1 MDVLRAPRR
10 RPISI
15 LALVAIICGLF
26 PLVAA
31 EPTPVEQLAEI
42 QREAIAAYNDR
53 QWTRAA
59 GAADRYVEALDGF
72 GLPHAG
78 SDYAL
83 VAFIGGHARFEVW
96 KADPP
101 SFSYDF
107 QRDVLGAM
115 LESLHILQDDPFFK
129 HNVLATACFEKLES
143 ENFHN
148 LELENLANWHFLK
161 ALISRRDALRL
172 TERDSEEFL
181 AFEKYLLLY
190 ISRAFEM
197 ARYSNAPEIYLV
209 RVREACR
216 MGFGGKFTDRF
227 AQLYRVV
234 GFDRGNVR
242 AGVLWQLGLDLMNTD
257 GSDPEEVLGLF
268 SEAATETRGLRERA
282 EIYRQMSDFASRQ
295 DGYNYRLRAVEYA
308 RQAFKLDPANP
319 EIQVQYG
326 TSLHVLAYAHY
337 NSGRFDESLKLARE
351 AISFQWEGDEVA
363 YFDLSRAEANFG
375 LKLEA
380 LRHAQQAYEQARH
393 KLGGEEVQ
401 PYRQNYA
408 NLLRQFGMARQA
420 TIVEQETG
428 KGGAR

>member
-1 MDVLRAPRR
+1 MNSPRAPRR
-10 RPISI
+10 HSMLL
-15 LALVAIICGLF
+15 LAVLVALGALS
-26 PLVAA
+26 PGAA
-31 EPTPVEQLAEI
+31 TEPTPVDRLAEI

-53 QWTRAA
+53 QWRQAA

-115 LESLHILQDDPFFK
+115 QESLHILQDDPFFK
-129 HNVLATACFEKLES
+129 HNVLATACYEKLKS
-143 ENFHN
+143 ENFRN

-161 ALISRRDALRL
+161 ALISRRDTLR
-172 TERDSEEFL
+172 TVPRDDEPFL

-197 ARYSNAPEIYLV
+197 ARESTAPEIYLV

-216 MGFGGKFTDRF
+216 MGLGGRFTDRF

-242 AGVLWQLGLDLMNTD
+242 AGVLWQSGLDLMNTD
-257 GSDPEEVLGLF
+257 GADPEEVLGLF
-268 SEAATETRGLRERA
+268 SEAAAETRGLPERA

-295 DGYNYRLRAVEYA
+295 DGYDYRLRAVEYA
-308 RQAFKLDPANP
+308 RQAFKLDPAEP

-337 NSGRFDESLKLARE
+337 NSGRFGESLELARE
-351 AISFQWEGDEVA
+351 AIAFQWEGDEVA

-375 LKLEA
+375 MKLEA
-380 LRHAQQAYEQARH
+380 LRHAQQAYEQALR
-393 KLGGEEVQ
+393 KLGGDEVQ

-408 NLLRQFGMARQA
+408 NILRQFGMGRQA
-420 TIVEQETG
+420 TIVEHDTG
-428 KGGAR
+428 KGGRP